1 MNLPHA
7 SLPHRDELQLQR
19 YLDGE
24 LPPDDAA
31 ACTARLAADPA
42 FRRRHDEA
50 RALRSAFAAA
60 RGEGRRASAG
70 FTANVL
76 AAARRLPSRE
86 ELQQHDVV
94 GGGTMFCRRIL
105 LAAAVLAALGLLWR
119 SGLVSNPGQDTLQA
133 TPDEVQR
140 EIERLDAIIK
150 QQATNPGAQGA
161 VRGR

>member
-1 MNLPHA
+1 M
-7 SLPHRDELQLQR
+7 SLSYRDELQLQR

-50 RALRSAFAAA
+50 RALRAAFTAA
-60 RGEGRRASAG
+60 RGADRRVSAG

-94 GGGTMFCRRIL
+94 GGGTAFCRRIL
-105 LAAAVLAALGLLWR
+105 LAAAVLGALGLLWR
-119 SGLVSNPGQDTLQA
+119 SGIVSDPRPDTLQA

-140 EIERLDAIIK
+140 ELDRLDELIK
-150 QQATNPGAQGA
+150 QQASNPGATQGA
-161 VRGR
+161 VRAR